1 MSLLSTMWDNGKVS
15 PVVLA
20 AFALLCGASEDELM
34 DSLGEFNVSPRQ
46 DLLDD
51 AGPDYVAPCNEQVS
65 GAVPEV
71 TEQDYVD
78 ELAVAPPLST
88 RLPATCAADNGDVLC
103 LLTAVPVSTPSGC
116 QHKKPESDR
125 AWEFLFLFELTE
137 KLLDPEK
144 PPLREAGQP
153 VSATPDC
160 PVKARMSGRSALE
173 WKFCGPL
180 MNCTDAEPVRW
191 LLALKML
198 ATFSESIIA
207 QRYESCGC
215 HAQGHAKVFG
225 DAGPNA
231 HIHKQIRQRRQST
244 PWLLEGEPC
253 ASEPSADKEAPEKGN
268 LRNREVSSA

>member
-1 MSLLSTMWDNGKVS
+1 
-15 PVVLA
+15 
-20 AFALLCGASEDELM
+20 M

-78 ELAVAPPLST
+78 ELAVAPALST

-103 LLTAVPVSTPSGC
+103 VSTAVPVSTPSGC
-116 QHKKPESDR
+116 QHKKPEFDR

-137 KLLDPEK
+137 NRETPSSRSWPTCYLGKQPTACCTLRS
-144 PPLREAGQP
+144 PL
-153 VSATPDC
+153 VSALSSD
-160 PVKARMSGRSALE
+160 SA
-173 WKFCGPL
+173 GSVRL
-180 MNCTDAEPVRW
+180 MNCTGAEPVRW